1 MSAARDAYAT
11 AGELDAAQSDR
22 VVAGPVGNRG
32 GRVCPTHQV
41 VWRSCERSD
50 LAETNRAY
58 ERCYRGKYSRREGV
72 VASTM
77 G

>member
-1 MSAARDAYAT
+1 MSTARYAYVT
-11 AGELDAAQSDR
+11 GGELDAAQSDR
-22 VVAGPVGNRG
+22 VVPGPVDNRG
-32 GRVCPTHQV
+32 GRVRPTHQV

-58 ERCYRGKYSRREGV
+58 ERCYRGKYSRRECV